1 MCFPPFRDL
10 ITGDGIMNLLNVRTD
25 FVKKS
30 GFRDLVKSGGFAD
43 NGANAFI
50 QSGARLLD
58 TLQPNPAC
66 VRSHVTDLEINDYQ
80 VTFSDC
86 RVIDSVWVID
96 EDGERDNQLIRKT
109 IGKLRKLYPGPFT
122 DIDTG
127 MPKYYAPLIGV
138 EPSMQTAVA
147 GDYSADFLDLLFGKA
162 YATTGIIVM
171 PPVDQVYTI
180 EVHGRWFTKK
190 LEADTDVS
198 WWSINRPELLV
209 LAAMCMR
216 EMFFRN
222 TEGVRGYL
230 DPQFGSLALML
241 RGIDRDMA
249 AQEASNSGRRIVG

>member
-1 MCFPPFRDL
+1 
-10 ITGDGIMNLLNVRTD
+10 MNLLAVRKD

-30 GFRDLVKSGGFAD
+30 GFRDLIKSGGAD
-43 NGANAFI
+43 NGANTFI
-50 QSGARLLD
+50 QSGGRLLD

-66 VRSHVTDLEINDYQ
+66 VRSHLVDLAQDDYQ

-96 EDGERDNQLIRKT
+96 EDGARDNQITRKT
-109 IGKLRKLYPGPFT
+109 IGELRKLYPGPFA

-127 MPKYYAPLIGV
+127 IPLYYAPLVGV

-162 YATTGIIVM
+162 YAVTGIIIM
-171 PPVDQVYTI
+171 PPANQVYTM

-190 LEADTDVS
+190 LEVDGDES

-209 LAAMCMR
+209 LAAMCVR

-249 AQEASNSGRRIVG
+249 AQEAVNSGRRIVG

>member
-1 MCFPPFRDL
+1 
-10 ITGDGIMNLLNVRTD
+10 MNLLEVRID
-25 FVKKS
+25 FIKKS
-30 GFRDLVKSGGFAD
+30 GFRDLVKRGGYAD

-66 VRSHVTDLEINDYQ
+66 IRSHLTDLTENQYQ

-86 RVIDSVWVID
+86 RVVDSVWVID
-96 EDGERDNQLIRKT
+96 EDGGRDNQLKRKT
-109 IGKLRKLYPGPFT
+109 IGELRDLYPGPFS

-127 MPKYYAPLIGV
+127 IPAYYAPLIGV
-138 EPSMQTAVA
+138 DPSMQDAVA

-162 YATTGIIVM
+162 YATTGIIIM
-171 PPVDQVYTI
+171 PPADQAYTL
-180 EVHGRWFTKK
+180 EVHGRWFTKR
-190 LEADTDVS
+190 LEEDTDES

-209 LAAMCMR
+209 LAAMCVR

-230 DPQFGSLALML
+230 DPNFGSLALML
-241 RGIDRDMA
+241 KGIDRDMA
-249 AQEASNSGRRIVG
+249 AQEAINSGRRIVG

>member
-1 MCFPPFRDL
+1 
-10 ITGDGIMNLLNVRTD
+10 MNLLAVRKD

-30 GFRDLVKSGGFAD
+30 GFRDLIKSGGAD
-43 NGANAFI
+43 NEANTFI
-50 QSGARLLD
+50 QSGGRLLD

-66 VRSHVTDLEINDYQ
+66 VRSHLVDLAQDDYQ

-96 EDGERDNQLIRKT
+96 EDGARDNQITRKT
-109 IGKLRKLYPGPFT
+109 IGELRKLYPGPFA

-127 MPKYYAPLIGV
+127 IPLYYAPLVGV

-162 YATTGIIVM
+162 YAVTGIIIM
-171 PPVDQVYTI
+171 PPANQVYTM

-190 LEADTDVS
+190 LEVDGDES

-209 LAAMCMR
+209 LAAMCVR

-249 AQEASNSGRRIVG
+249 AQEAVNSGRRIVG

>member
-1 MCFPPFRDL
+1 
-10 ITGDGIMNLLNVRTD
+10 MNLLDVRKD

-30 GFRDLVKSGGFAD
+30 GFMDLVKPGGGYAD
-43 NGANAFI
+43 NGANVFI

-66 VRSHVTDLEINDYQ
+66 VRSHLVDLAQAQYQ

-86 RVIDSVWVID
+86 RVIDTVWVID
-96 EDGERDNQLIRKT
+96 EDGERDNQLDRKT
-109 IGKLRKLYPGPFT
+109 IGELRKLYPGPFS
-122 DIDTG
+122 DMDTG
-127 MPKYYAPLIGV
+127 IPAYYALLIGV
-138 EPSMQTAVA
+138 EPSMQTATA
-147 GDYSADFLDLLFGKA
+147 DSYSADFLDLLFGKA
-162 YATTGIIVM
+162 YAVTGIIVL
-171 PPVDQVYTI
+171 PPADQVYTV

-190 LEADTDVS
+190 LESDSDES

-209 LAAMCMR
+209 LAAMCVR

-230 DPQFGSLALML
+230 DPNFGSLALML

-249 AQEASNSGRRIVG
+249 AQEAVNSGRRIVG

>member
-1 MCFPPFRDL
+1 
-10 ITGDGIMNLLNVRTD
+10 MNLLDVRKD
-25 FVKKS
+25 FIKQS
-30 GFRDLVKSGGFAD
+30 GFRDLVKSGDGYAD
-43 NGANAFI
+43 NGANTFI

-66 VRSHVTDLEINDYQ
+66 VRSHLVDLEVSQYQ

-86 RVIDSVWVID
+86 RVVDSVWVID
-96 EDGERDNQLIRKT
+96 EDGGRDNQLTKKT
-109 IGKLRKLYPGPFT
+109 VRELRELYPGPFS

-127 MPKYYAPLIGV
+127 IPIYYAPLIGV

-147 GDYSADFLDLLFGKA
+147 TDYTGDFLDLLFGKA
-162 YATTGIIVM
+162 YAVSGIVVM
-171 PPVDQVYTI
+171 PPADQVYTV

-190 LEADTDVS
+190 LEADTDES

-209 LAAMCMR
+209 LAAMCVR

-230 DPQFGSLALML
+230 DPRFGSLALML
-241 RGIDRDMA
+241 RGIDRDRA
-249 AQEASNSGRRIVG
+249 AQEAVDGGRRIVG